1 MTVEAFRPGL
11 LCGAATALALAA
23 VAAGARAEV
32 TIETVA
38 LRLILDSK
46 LTLRVVE
53 LADINGLRLS
63 FPYT

>member
-1 MTVEAFRPGL
+1 MLAGDLLSTLERWVANYGFEAGVS
-11 LCGAATALALAA
+11 A
-23 VAAGARAEV
+23 VK
-32 TIETVA
+32 
-38 LRLILDSK
+38 LILDSK